1 MVICYW
7 RHQLPWSLASS
18 RHYQTT
24 SFLQFWLRNCW
35 IHTVHLSV
43 STDEYNRQDL
53 NKTLVVT
60 LRQRP
65 TLISWWKLCEGAWR
79 GLSKLYLE
87 IAPFLWKEFLELP
100 PWGSRAATLFSS
112 EDVSSQT
119 DGTLREKKNTHMV
132 LRASLRQNL
141 WHKHILTQTHPDTDR
156 NCCCHLLR
164 ILSALSISS
173 SKVVFTDRLCGDR
186 SLSAAWPVIFR
197 SAGVGKHLE
206 LQPPSIYSTWL
217 GVMDMFSLLLQGY
230 SGSGGKCL

>member
-1 MVICYW
+1 MNITTYFYPTSDLKKTW
-7 RHQLPWSLASS
+7 TKDSS
-18 RHYQTT
+18 
-24 SFLQFWLRNCW
+24 WL
-35 IHTVHLSV
+35 VA
-43 STDEYNRQDL
+43 
-53 NKTLVVT
+53 
-60 LRQRP
+60 
-65 TLISWWKLCEGAWR
+65 SWWKLCEGAWR

-119 DGTLREKKNTHMV
+119 DGTLQDKKHTHGPTCFY
-132 LRASLRQNL
+132 QT
-141 WHKHILTQTHPDTDR
+141 KPLTQTHPDTGR

-197 SAGVGKHLE
+197 SAGVGKTLV
-206 LQPPSIYSTWL
+206 LQPP
-217 GVMDMFSLLLQGY
+217 
-230 SGSGGKCL
+230 

>member
-1 MVICYW
+1 MNITDKTWTKHSSWLFV
-7 RHQLPWSLASS
+7 RGRLWSADE
-18 RHYQTT
+18 
-24 SFLQFWLRNCW
+24 SFVKEPGMGCQSF
-35 IHTVHLSV
+35 
-43 STDEYNRQDL
+43 
-53 NKTLVVT
+53 T
-60 LRQRP
+60 LRSLR
-65 TLISWWKLCEGAWR
+65 SFEKNFWSCRHEGRERRLCLALR
-79 GLSKLYLE
+79 MCHRRLM
-87 IAPFLWKEFLELP
+87 APCE
-100 PWGSRAATLFSS
+100 R
-112 EDVSSQT
+112 
-119 DGTLREKKNTHMV
+119 KKTHMV

-217 GVMDMFSLLLQGY
+217 GVMDMFSLLLQGH
-230 SGSGGKCL
+230 SGSGGKCS